1 MAINTSS
8 TFGVDIICFYFME
21 INFNCF
27 YLESRELPVI
37 LKSILYLNLFLDLLS

>member
-8 TFGVDIICFYFME
+8 TFGVNIICFYFME

-27 YLESRELPVI
+27 YIKTYNKNVDIKFCADEEFLE
-37 LKSILYLNLFLDLLS
+37 